1 MRVLKGLVS
10 TYSAEFDV
18 SGISDPFLQIQI
30 LKIFRL
36 MAEGNQNVS
45 DEISDILAQVATNTS
60 TSKNTGNAVLY
71 ECVKTIMS
79 IESSSTLKTLGI
91 NILGKFLQLK
101 DNNSKYVSL
110 FMLKRVLNH
119 DMNAVQ

>member
-1 MRVLKGLVS
+1 MEDRHHGVLLSTLGLMEEIIMEAPKYKDKFKKYITSMVRVLKGLVS

-36 MAEGNQNVS
+36 MAEGNQHIS
-45 DEISDILAQVATNTS
+45 DEVSDILAQVATNTS

-79 IESSSTLKTLGI
+79 IESSSTL
-91 NILGKFLQLK
+91 
-101 DNNSKYVSL
+101 
-110 FMLKRVLNH
+110 
-119 DMNAVQ
+119 